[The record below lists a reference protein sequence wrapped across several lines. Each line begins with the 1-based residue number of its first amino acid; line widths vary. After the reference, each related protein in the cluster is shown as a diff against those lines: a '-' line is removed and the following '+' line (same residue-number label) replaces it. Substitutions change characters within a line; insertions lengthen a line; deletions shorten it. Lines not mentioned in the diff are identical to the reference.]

1 MVGFHW
7 NLCLLDSNS
16 MIAHFEV
23 CWIFVIISILLIRYC
38 FESNVTLDFSILVHK
53 LDPFWSIFVRH
64 FFQQHMI
71 FNSRLNHSLLGSFS
85 AIILK
90 SASLNLERRFSFFK
104 IYGRRKERFCEEN
117 KTTYGKHAEI
127 TN

>member
-1 MVGFHW
+1 MIGFHW

-16 MIAHFEV
+16 MIVHFEV
-23 CWIFVIISILLIRYC
+23 CWIFLIISILLIRYC
-38 FESNVTLDFSILVHK
+38 FESNVTLDFSILIHK

-71 FNSRLNHSLLGSFS
+71 FNSLLNHSLLGSFS
-85 AIILK
+85 AFILR
-90 SASLNLERRFSFFK
+90 SAYFNLEPRFSFFK
-104 IYGRRKERFCEEN
+104 IYSRRKERFCEEN
-117 KTTYGKHAEI
+117 KTIYGKHAEI